1 MAITPVGGTIYVNQN
16 SPVVANI
23 QSDFQSKLELQNAV
37 VAELANEKK
46 KEVAQIR
53 PTEETYKIDP
63 QNEHEKQH
71 EHESLEEQTKD
82 QNEKKEEN
90 IDQKDELSGE
100 HKLNIVV

>member
-16 SPVVANI
+16 APAVASV
-23 QSDFQSKLELQNAV
+23 QSDFQSKLELQNV
-37 VAELANEKK
+37 VAAELANEKK

-71 EHESLEEQTKD
+71 ERESLEEQTKD

-90 IDQKDELSGE
+90 SDQKDELSSE